1 MSGRPGRPVR
11 VVLMDDTPD
20 IRLLLR
26 VALEAGGQFVVVGDA
41 GDGAAGVELVRRE
54 RPDLVVLDLAMPVMD
69 GIEALEHIRGASP
82 ETRTVVLSAFESSRM
97 AERARAAGADAYLQK
112 GTSAKR
118 IVAEICATLGLEPVP
133 PRTSG
138 QGAAGVTGKGTPD
151 AGSADGR
158 DPSGAT
164 RAELDRVHAALAG
177 AAHELRGPATVLL
190 AMTELLSTERDS
202 IDHGTFN
209 RMLDAIQ
216 RQAQVLDRVTGDLL
230 TSTQSQ
236 RGVLTVDVEPTHLAP
251 LVDGATLGVAERV
264 DVRVDCDSGIW
275 VRADPTRVQQMLG
288 NLISNA
294 VKYGSAPIEVTVQA
308 GPAAATVKV
317 IDNGA
322 GVPEKFRAK
331 LFGQFSRAE
340 GARVNGMG
348 LGLYVV
354 RSLTEAQGGR
364 AWYEP
369 VPGGGSAFCFTLPL
383 SSAPVRAV
391 APAVSGSPAG

>member
-1 MSGRPGRPVR
+1 MSAAQAVMPVR
-11 VVLMDDTPD
+11 VVLIEDTPD

-26 VALEAGGQFVVVGDA
+26 VALEANGQFQVVGDA
-41 GDGAAGVELVRRE
+41 SDGQRGVEVVRRE

-69 GIEALEHIRGASP
+69 GMEALAHIRRDLPAV
-82 ETRTVVLSAFESSRM
+82 RIVVLSAFDSQPM
-97 AERARAAGADAYLQK
+97 AERAISAGADAYLQK

-118 IVAEICATLGLEPVP
+118 IVTAICETMGLEEIVTPRARQRPAVAAVEVP
-133 PRTSG
+133 
-138 QGAAGVTGKGTPD
+138 GTD
-151 AGSADGR
+151 

-190 AMTELLSTERDS
+190 AMTELLSTDRES
-202 IDHGTFN
+202 IDAGTFN

-236 RGVLTVDVEPTHLAP
+236 RGVLTVDVETIRLAP
-251 LVDGATLGVAERV
+251 LIDGVALGVAERV
-264 DVRVDCDSGIW
+264 DLHCDCPPSIW
-275 VRADPTRVQQMLG
+275 VQADPTRVQQMLG
-288 NLISNA
+288 NLVSNA
-294 VKYGSAPIEVTVQA
+294 VKYGAAPFEVRVSEADGFAQ
-308 GPAAATVKV
+308 VMV
-317 IDNGA
+317 IDHGA
-322 GVPEKFRAK
+322 GVPEEFRGR
-331 LFGQFSRAE
+331 LFGQFSRAQ

-348 LGLYVV
+348 LGLFVV

-369 VPGGGSAFCFTLPL
+369 MPGAGSAFCFTLPL
-383 SSAPVRAV
+383 AAAPVRRA
-391 APAVSGSPAG
+391 